1 LSNRIKDSWSTTNTG
16 SSIPIIE
23 NVSNFSTNTQSN
35 SYYVEDGSYL
45 RMQNLAFSYTVPTKY
60 LKNVVKRLR
69 ASVAVNNVFTL
80 TKYQG
85 LDPAVGGAAD
95 TLFGIDLGN
104 YPVTRSVMFTLSA
117 GFVIPKTHYLLNCNK
132 IYVF

>member
-1 LSNRIKDSWSTTNTG
+1 MSKWYTDFYPSFTGSALSARVKNSWSTSNTG
-16 SSIPIIE
+16 STIPIFE

-45 RMQNLAFSYTVPTKY
+45 RMQNITLYYNVPAKFMG
-60 LKNVVKRLR
+60 NVFKRMKVSI
-69 ASVAVNNVFTL
+69 ASNNIFTL

-104 YPVTRSVMFTLSA
+104 YPVTRSYMFTVNVGL
-117 GFVIPKTHYLLNCNK
+117 
-132 IYVF
+132 